1 MVHKLTFTQIN
12 EKDATKKIKHWIIFN
27 SNVIVVPI
35 IKNRTVDIAD
45 RNNYSS
51 ISLAKIM
58 AKVLDSLLKDILIK
72 HISEN
77 TESIERT
84 AYFKLV

>member
-1 MVHKLTFTQIN
+1 MQQ
-12 EKDATKKIKHWIIFN
+12 KKIKHWIIFN
-27 SNVIVVPI
+27 SNVIAVPI
-35 IKNRTVDIAD
+35 IKNGTGDISD
-45 RNNYSS
+45 RNNYRS
-51 ISLAKIM
+51 ISLAKVM
-58 AKVLDSLLKDILIK
+58 VMVLDSLLKDILIK